1 MSGFHPLR
9 ASRRRRILQ
18 ASPIAD
24 ELWDWALREHRIFRW
39 LGPADASLLRELAT
53 VFLGEKLFEPLGE
66 ARIDEELKVSV
77 AAQASLLLLG
87 LDADWY
93 DGFSTIMVTER
104 EYEVRKREMDEA
116 GVMHE
121 YDDSFAGE
129 SFDLGPVAL
138 SRADIEASGWGDGY
152 NVVIHEMA
160 HKLDGRDGS
169 YDGAPP
175 LHPGMSRAAWQ
186 EAFSAAFGDLRRRLD
201 SPRSRKPRGRSRGA
215 SAPRIDPY
223 AAESPDEFFAV
234 ASEYFYERPALLRS
248 EYPAV
253 YAQLALFYR
262 RDPLGD

>member
-9 ASRRRRILQ
+9 AAKRRRIIEH
-18 ASPIAD
+18 APIEDA
-24 ELWDWALREHRIFRW
+24 LWDWALREHRIFHW
-39 LGPADASLLRELAT
+39 LSPSDLALLRELST
-53 VFLGEKLFEPLGE
+53 VFLDEKRFEPLG
-66 ARIDEELKVSV
+66 AAKVDEELKVSV

-93 DGFSTIMVTER
+93 EGFSTIMITER
-104 EYEVRKREMDEA
+104 EYDVEKREMDEA

-121 YDDSFAGE
+121 YEDSFAGE

-138 SRADIEASGWGDGY
+138 SRVDIEASGWGDGY

-175 LHPGMSRAAWQ
+175 LHPGMSRAAWR
-186 EAFSAAFGDLRRRLD
+186 EAFSEAFDDLRRRLD
-201 SPRSRKPRGRSRGA
+201 SPRPRRARGRSRGA
-215 SAPRIDPY
+215 GAPRIDSY

-234 ASEYFYERPALLRS
+234 ASEYFYERPALLKS

-253 YAQLALFYR
+253 YGQLALFYR
-262 RDPLGD
+262 RDPCA